1 MRLEREGV
9 FYCLS
14 SPAGA
19 GKTTLSEAVLKDCP
33 VKLSRVVT
41 CTSRER
47 RPQEV
52 EGVSYHFLGRERFE
66 EGIAAG
72 HFFEWEE
79 VHGNLYGTRQSDLE
93 GPEDRLLVIDIRG
106 ALTFK
111 ERFPE
116 RTVLIIVVPPRP
128 EDLRFRLLNRGTEG
142 ESQVQR
148 RLETARQ
155 EYEMFLSHGHEI
167 DYLIVNDDLSKA
179 IFHLKSVIVSE
190 RLRYDRLSRRCLETI
205 TEFDNF

>member
-1 MRLEREGV
+1 MKLEREGV

-33 VKLSRVVT
+33 VKLHRVVT

-52 EGVSYHFLGRERFE
+52 EGMSYHFLDREEFE
-66 EGIAAG
+66 RGIKSG
-72 HFFEWEE
+72 DFFEWEE
-79 VHGNLYGTRQSDLE
+79 VHGNLYGTRKSDLE
-93 GPEDRLLVIDIRG
+93 GPDDRLLVIDIRG
-106 ALTFK
+106 ALSFK
-111 ERFPE
+111 RLFPE

-142 ESQVQR
+142 ESQVER
-148 RLETARQ
+148 RLQTART
-155 EYEMFLSHGHEI
+155 EYEMFLGHGDEI

-179 IFHLKSVIVSE
+179 IFHLKSVLVSE
-190 RLRYDRLSRRCLETI
+190 RLKFDRLSKRCLDDLT
-205 TEFDNF
+205 FFQG